1 MKKKPTLTTII
12 GGIIDKMSYEK
23 IGFLI
28 VFLLLFCATL
38 FWLLT
43 PYGNG
48 TNQTKLDWFNA
59 LYFSIITFS
68 SLGYGDILPVGCGKL
83 ISSIEVLLG
92 LLLTAIFIGKIA
104 SERQYVMLRLIYTST
119 HQRRL
124 VELEQ
129 EFERL
134 NDELDIALDEHNH
147 DKLYFL
153 SNSIYRFVASTGK
166 YLHFQSSEGDL
177 ASFGNNSAF
186 RRLYQ
191 SILTLQLTIYEAIR
205 TSGIKEK
212 SKKNYEQIST
222 RINGIIVEMKK
233 YHNNNDDKIDALLD
247 EISQLKVN
255 IDNWNS
261 ELEKGKATYKF
272 RNAITDYIIE
282 KVAERIP
289 KDKWIKNTHKK
300 IAEELGISNNLAEM
314 CVDKIFKEGIIVYN
328 EKTDN

>member
-1 MKKKPTLTTII
+1 
-12 GGIIDKMSYEK
+12 
-23 IGFLI
+23 
-28 VFLLLFCATL
+28 
-38 FWLLT
+38 
-43 PYGNG
+43 
-48 TNQTKLDWFNA
+48 
-59 LYFSIITFS
+59 
-68 SLGYGDILPVGCGKL
+68 
-83 ISSIEVLLG
+83 
-92 LLLTAIFIGKIA
+92 
-104 SERQYVMLRLIYTST
+104 MLRLVYTST

-147 DKLYFL
+147 DNLYFL
-153 SNSIYRFVASTGK
+153 SKSIYRFVASTGK

-191 SILTLQLTIYEAIR
+191 SILTLQLTISEAIR
-205 TSGIKEK
+205 TYGIKEK
-212 SKKNYEQIST
+212 TNKNYEQIST
-222 RINGIIVEMKK
+222 RISGITGEMKK
-233 YHNNNDDKIDALLD
+233 YHNSNDIKIDGLLD
-247 EISQLKVN
+247 EILQLKLN

-261 ELEKGKATYKF
+261 ELEEGKVTYKS
-272 RNAITDYIIE
+272 RNEITDYLLE

-289 KDKWIKNTHKK
+289 KDKWIRNTHKK

-314 CVDKIFKEGIIVYN
+314 CVDKIFKEGIITYN